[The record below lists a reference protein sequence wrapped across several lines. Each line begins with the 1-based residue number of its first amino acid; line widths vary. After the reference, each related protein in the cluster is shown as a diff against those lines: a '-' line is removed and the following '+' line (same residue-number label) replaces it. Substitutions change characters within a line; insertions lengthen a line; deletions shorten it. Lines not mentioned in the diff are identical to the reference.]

1 MPRFRADLDLIT
13 PYTPGRS
20 IDEFAAELGISE
32 VAKLA
37 SNECPFPP
45 WPEVVEAIAAAGGSV
60 NRYPDNDHRE
70 LRAATASHL
79 QIRGDHLWFGS
90 GSSDLLRSI
99 GIAMGGPGTSTVYA
113 TPSFVLYRIITR
125 IAGSEPVEV
134 PLTAGWVHDPQ
145 RLVDAVRDDTT
156 LLYVCNPNNPTGTH
170 LAEDSV
176 RWIVDQVPERV
187 LVVVDEAYWHYADAP
202 DFASAVS
209 LALERDNVVVAH
221 TFSKVYGLAGLRVGY
236 AVGNPNTLAELRKPQ
251 TPFPVTAVGQAA
263 ATEALRH
270 QDRVAERSIHNARER
285 SRLAAILDSL
295 GIERADSQT
304 NFLFHR
310 SPGPAGDY
318 LQYGV
323 IVRPGVDGWVRTTI
337 GLEDENDRFADALR
351 AVGDN
356 PRDFS

>member
-1 MPRFRADLDLIT
+1 MFQ
-13 PYTPGRS
+13 
-20 IDEFAAELGISE
+20 
-32 VAKLA
+32 
-37 SNECPFPP
+37 
-45 WPEVVEAIAAAGGSV
+45 AIAAAGGGV

-187 LVVVDEAYWHYADAP
+187 LVVVDEAYWHYVDAP

-251 TPFPVTAVGQAA
+251 TPVPVTAVGQAA

-270 QDRVAERSIHNARER
+270 QDRVGERSIHNARER

-310 SPGPAGDY
+310 SPAPAGDY

-337 GLEDENDRFADALR
+337 GLEDENDRFADALQ
-351 AVGDN
+351 AVGDIT
-356 PRDFS
+356 RDFS